1 MTTNPAPDPAPTGTP
16 VASGSPSASD
26 IPDFP
31 APRSSVCPFAPS
43 PELRALADQGPV
55 RRVRSW
61 GDSTPW
67 VVTGHAEQKAL
78 LGDPRLSVDFA
89 NPGFPSPV
97 DPRNT
102 HAHGERPDLSFVG
115 MDDPEHTRLRRMI
128 SGTFTIKRVEALRP
142 AVQRMTD
149 RLIDDML
156 AGPDPTDLVQAL
168 ALPLPSLVIS
178 ELLGVPYDDHAFFQT
193 NSRTLVST
201 VATGEQRGNAHK
213 ALGDYLDALIGQ
225 KMAEPEDD
233 LLSKLGRHVRDGEL
247 TRREAATMGVLL
259 LLGGHE
265 TTANMISLG
274 TLLLLH
280 HPDQLA
286 VVRDTDDL
294 QVVVSAVEELLRYL
308 SIVHLGRRRT
318 ALQDIEVAGRIIS
331 AGEGV
336 ILLGELANRDPL
348 VFDDPD
354 RLDITRNARQHQAF
368 GGGTHHCIGQPLAR
382 LELQVL
388 YPTLFRRIPTL
399 RATLPLEETRFKY
412 DAVIYGLHELPVTW

>member
-1 MTTNPAPDPAPTGTP
+1 MTTHPAAPDTSHTP
-16 VASGSPSASD
+16 G

-31 APRSSVCPFAPS
+31 APRSSACPFAPS
-43 PELRALADQGPV
+43 PELSALADRGPV
-55 RRVRSW
+55 SRVRSW

-67 VVTGHAEQKAL
+67 VVTGHAEQKVL
-78 LGDPRLSVDFA
+78 LSDPRLSVDFA
-89 NPGFPSPV
+89 NPGFPSPI
-97 DPRNT
+97 DPQHSR
-102 HAHGERPDLSFVG
+102 AHGERPDLSFVG
-115 MDDPEHTRLRRMI
+115 MDDPEHLRLRRMI
-128 SGTFTIKRVEALRP
+128 SGTFTIKRVEAMRP

-149 RLIDDML
+149 RLIDEML
-156 AGPDPTDLVQAL
+156 AGPNPADLVQSL

-178 ELLGVPYDDHAFFQT
+178 ELLGVPYDEHEFFQT
-193 NSRTLVST
+193 NSKTLVSA
-201 VATGEQRGNAHK
+201 VATGEERGRAHK
-213 ALGDYLDALIGQ
+213 ALGDYLDDLLGEKI
-225 KMAEPEDD
+225 AEPGDD
-233 LLSKLGRHVRDGEL
+233 LLSKLGSHVRDGEL

-274 TLLLLH
+274 TLLLLQ
-280 HPDQLA
+280 HPGQLA
-286 VVRDTDDL
+286 VVRDTDDPR
-294 QVVVSAVEELLRYL
+294 VVVGAVEELLRYL

-318 ALQDIEVAGRIIS
+318 ALADIEIAGQTIG

-348 VFDDPD
+348 VFEDPD

-399 RATLPLEETRFKY
+399 RAEVPLEETRFKY
-412 DAVIYGLHELPVTW
+412 DAVIYGLHELPVSW